1 MLSFWY
7 LIEPIVMEPVTD
19 FPSGILAL
27 RDQLI
32 INGGYQRL
40 QSDTYTYSHV
50 WFLYSITLIE
60 QGRLLQDEYCVII

>member
-1 MLSFWY
+1 MLTFWY

-27 RDQLI
+27 RDKLI
-32 INGGYQRL
+32 INGGYLRL

-50 WFLYSITLIE
+50 WFL
-60 QGRLLQDEYCVII
+60 